1 MSFLKEIYST
11 VSQLFGTILSG
22 IIMSIWSYIKS
33 IIFSPTLTLVFDE
46 YDSGARNQI
55 FDAAQVYLINK
66 IYDATEDPPRINICS
81 STKRVRVSK
90 TSRKKMKFTVANDN
104 EEEIVDTFQKNPEGP
119 QVQLKWRFFS
129 KESSPGYVKLS
140 YEVTFK
146 KEFVNM
152 VFNSYLPHILEEAN
166 TINEKVKIVKLYNA
180 NPRDGSYSS
189 VDLEHPATF
198 ETLAMDPK
206 LKQEIKDDLE
216 RFTSRKEFYKKVGKA
231 WKRGYL
237 LYGPPGTGKSS
248 LVAAMAN
255 YLKFDI
261 YDLELTSISRDSDL
275 KKVLLTT
282 QNRSIVVIEDI
293 DRSIQSS
300 DSVVRK
306 VILLIFFILFFCG

>member
-1 MSFLKEIYST
+1 MSFLKEIYSA
-11 VSQLFGTILSG
+11 VSQLFGTILCG

-46 YDSGARNQI
+46 CVSGARNQI

-129 KESSPGYVKLS
+129 KESPQGCVKRS

-180 NPRDGSYSS
+180 NPSDGRYSS

-261 YDLELTSISRDSDL
+261 YDLELTSISSDSDL